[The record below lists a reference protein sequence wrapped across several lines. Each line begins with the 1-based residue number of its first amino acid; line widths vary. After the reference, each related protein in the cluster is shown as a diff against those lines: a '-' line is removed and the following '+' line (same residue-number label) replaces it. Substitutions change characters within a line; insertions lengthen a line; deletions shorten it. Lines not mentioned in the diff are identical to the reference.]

1 MQSVIYRRK
10 RMNKSLLLKQLTRYF
25 EQNDL
30 SNPRKTS
37 TCPVAKLLKAELKK
51 ANRWKNLNR
60 GKDGFS

>member
-1 MQSVIYRRK
+1 
-10 RMNKSLLLKQLTRYF
+10 MNKSLLLKQLTRYF